1 MRVLQLFV
9 AVLLLLPAGASA
21 ALIGEDAEL
30 SYFYP
35 DLATRFTG
43 PGYEPQPFTVGAG
56 TEVAFF
62 GNAQNPNR
70 SLDVT
75 EDELR
80 FVVTD
85 DACCATVADFNGPVV
100 ELTSGAFPGIASA
113 TILSTN
119 LPLTDADL
127 LVAATRVGIDW
138 NGVDVRSSD
147 ITLGIELVPEPTPLL
162 LVAAGLSLLGY
173 QRRPTPR
180 RS

>member
-1 MRVLQLFV
+1 VT
-9 AVLLLLPAGASA
+9 ALLLLPAGASA
-21 ALIGEDAEL
+21 TLIGEDAEL

-35 DLATRFTG
+35 DLATQFTG

-62 GNAQNPNR
+62 GNAQNPNM

-100 ELTSGAFPGIASA
+100 EFTSVTFPGIASA
-113 TILSTN
+113 TILSTD

-127 LVAATRVGIDW
+127 LVEATRVGIDW
-138 NGVDVRSSD
+138 NGVDVRSSF
-147 ITLGIELVPEPTPLL
+147 ITLGIELVPEPAPLL
-162 LVAAGLSLLGY
+162 LVAAGLGLLGH
-173 QRRPTPR
+173 QRRMTARSSR
-180 RS
+180 RG